1 MQEALLQPLRRH
13 AAPFNEFLAA
23 LFRAFQTAGISTCV
37 LRNYEG
43 FPSEN
48 VVGDI
53 DFLIS
58 ASQLPRAVHTLQSL
72 DGVRIVG
79 FTEPSYAVRCMFVEG
94 VSLGPKT
101 RAIQVDFYFRLA
113 WKGVPYLDVDTVLQS
128 AVLHQAGD
136 LIFRVPAPVH
146 EAIISLF
153 SSLLVSTYLKEK
165 YFPKVQRTFAA
176 NKSEVISALT
186 PQFALMPAT
195 QMVDAVI
202 DADRQRIMACRMPLC
217 WSLALRSLL
226 RNPFRT
232 AVWIARHYRQAV
244 VFRLTPRNLETVCIL
259 DPDGYDYAIII
270 EKLLPI
276 LTAVAKYSE
285 EFTLLP
291 RRKSPPSS
299 REAGAINPSRMS
311 DSVGESV
318 SLTKIA
324 QSVVVDWVE
333 QFTVKDDLRLRLCG
347 ICYLDFPIQS
357 GTGEATIP
365 MWFARLVA
373 KLASPADLWIYLE
386 PGVETMQSRNL
397 DLNRAEAAGRLDV
410 YRSFV
415 KSVRSR
421 HAILNA
427 NKSLADLTED
437 AYAVIVEALA
447 ARTRK
452 VLDSRFQ

>member
-1 MQEALLQPLRRH
+1 
-13 AAPFNEFLAA
+13 
-23 LFRAFQTAGISTCV
+23 
-37 LRNYEG
+37 
-43 FPSEN
+43 
-48 VVGDI
+48 
-53 DFLIS
+53 
-58 ASQLPRAVHTLQSL
+58 
-72 DGVRIVG
+72 
-79 FTEPSYAVRCMFVEG
+79 
-94 VSLGPKT
+94 
-101 RAIQVDFYFRLA
+101 
-113 WKGVPYLDVDTVLQS
+113 
-128 AVLHQAGD
+128 
-136 LIFRVPAPVH
+136 
-146 EAIISLF
+146 
-153 SSLLVSTYLKEK
+153 
-165 YFPKVQRTFAA
+165 
-176 NKSEVISALT
+176 
-186 PQFALMPAT
+186 
-195 QMVDAVI
+195 
-202 DADRQRIMACRMPLC
+202 
-217 WSLALRSLL
+217 
-226 RNPFRT
+226 
-232 AVWIARHYRQAV
+232 
-244 VFRLTPRNLETVCIL
+244 L